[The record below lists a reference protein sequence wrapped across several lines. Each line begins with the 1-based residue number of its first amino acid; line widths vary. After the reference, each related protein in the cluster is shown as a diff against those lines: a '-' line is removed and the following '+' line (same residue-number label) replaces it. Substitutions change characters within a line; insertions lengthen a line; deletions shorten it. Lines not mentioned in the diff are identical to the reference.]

1 MNVKK
6 YTALILITITLS
18 SCSQR
23 DEGTLL
29 GNILGAGIGAL
40 VGFQFGSGVGGALSI
55 AGGTII
61 GGLIGGEIAN
71 QLTENEQKEY
81 GKATQE
87 LLTNENNIK
96 TINWTSQD
104 DGTKT
109 GKITEL
115 NTFIKDKRNCKDIE
129 QSIRIQG
136 IEKFKVTT
144 FCEDKG
150 LWKAS

>member
-6 YTALILITITLS
+6 FTALILITFTLS

-29 GNILGAGIGAL
+29 GNILGAGLGAL

-87 LLTNENNIK
+87 LLTNEKNIK
-96 TINWTSQD
+96 TINWTSKGD
-104 DGTKT
+104 KTKS

-115 NTFIKDKRNCKDIE
+115 NTFVKDKKNCKDVE
-129 QSIRIQG
+129 QSIKING

-144 FCEDKG
+144 FCQDNG
-150 LWKAS
+150 LWVAL

>member
-29 GNILGAGIGAL
+29 GNILGAGLGAL

-87 LLTNENNIK
+87 LLTNENNI
-96 TINWTSQD
+96 TSFMFYC
-104 DGTKT
+104 G
-109 GKITEL
+109 
-115 NTFIKDKRNCKDIE
+115 RARSC
-129 QSIRIQG
+129 
-136 IEKFKVTT
+136 
-144 FCEDKG
+144 C
-150 LWKAS
+150 

>member
-1 MNVKK
+1 MSVKK

-29 GNILGAGIGAL
+29 GNILGAGLGAL

-81 GKATQE
+81 GKARISKQLIGQVKMME
-87 LLTNENNIK
+87 PRQVKLL
-96 TINWTSQD
+96 S
-104 DGTKT
+104 
-109 GKITEL
+109 
-115 NTFIKDKRNCKDIE
+115 
-129 QSIRIQG
+129 
-136 IEKFKVTT
+136 
-144 FCEDKG
+144 
-150 LWKAS
+150 